1 MPSAFHGLCWCPP
14 AFGFR
19 RRLTRALGHSVLRY
33 ATRASILHILNMRD
47 PSKRGSKRCSWLR
60 HQSFNRADEF
70 SLTCEANWPPKV
82 TTTAPPSRRQY
93 KVRSLNSV
101 CRSKLLAPLNQSGG
115 IQSTPAKTALL
126 PPHGMPLARPWLT
139 LRRHEGS
146 STPKPWPNWAVN
158 PDANTGHGFAIF
170 MAVLVPLRTFGA
182 PAPLNPWR

>member
-1 MPSAFHGLCWCPP
+1 MKQTGL
-14 AFGFR
+14 
-19 RRLTRALGHSVLRY
+19 
-33 ATRASILHILNMRD
+33 
-47 PSKRGSKRCSWLR
+47 
-60 HQSFNRADEF
+60 
-70 SLTCEANWPPKV
+70 KV

-146 STPKPWPNWAVN
+146 STPKPWPNWAVKRT
-158 PDANTGHGFAIF
+158 PTLA
-170 MAVLVPLRTFGA
+170 MASPSSWPVLVPCAPSVLRRRLPWALGFLWRSSNITRHSPKQSTFKAFASHTYALNVASRSSFLHNLCHAFA
-182 PAPLNPWR
+182 PNAAAQ